1 MNALDFVFTPHNYLP
16 SNFPFP
22 FTVPATSSLI
32 TAASGDVSTVTT
44 PAAALATGAALAA
57 TEAISSYNTS
67 TPIGF
72 LLYIA
77 AQSQKIFV
85 SGSPGGILF
94 GGPTRG
100 YWMLTLF
107 MVRLSVIL
115 SLVLLLNRV
124 VRSSQPDY
132 DIRFR

>member
-1 MNALDFVFTPHNYLP
+1 MNALDFVFTPHNYLA
-16 SNFPFP
+16 SHFAFP

-32 TAASGDVSTVTT
+32 TAATDVSTVTT
-44 PAAALATGAALAA
+44 SAAVATEAALASA
-57 TEAISSYNTS
+57 EAISGYNTS
-67 TPIGF
+67 TPLGF

-94 GGPTRG
+94 GGPTRS

-115 SLVLLLNRV
+115 RRVLLLTV
-124 VRSSQPDY
+124 VVCAG
-132 DIRFR
+132 